1 MLYDLVVTKRYES
14 KLKLKDLERKVIV
27 FIKTATG
34 CSFTP
39 QYKVLEELEDPYV
52 MEDAIKKELCV

>member
-1 MLYDLVVTKRYES
+1 MLYDLVATKRYES
-14 KLKLKDLERKVIV
+14 KLKDLERKVIV
-27 FIKTATG
+27 FVKTATG

-39 QYKVLEELEDPYV
+39 QYKVLEDPYV